1 MVLKKEVLRHYLNQW
16 DPADLMWICPV
27 DEYDPEVKK
36 IILAARFVENLDAHS
51 LAKIIQKVFDKQ
63 FNFDHWGN
71 PMPSHSFNDTVEDI
85 LPIARNII
93 NACK

>member
-1 MVLKKEVLRHYLNQW
+1 MILRKDVLRHYLNQW

-27 DEYDPEVKK
+27 DEYDPEVRK
-36 IILAARFVENLDAHS
+36 IMLTARFVENLDELS
-51 LAKIIQKVFDKQ
+51 LARIIQKVFDKQ
-63 FNFDHWGN
+63 FNFDYRGF
-71 PMPSHSFNDTVEDI
+71 PTPSHSFNDTVEDI

>member
-1 MVLKKEVLRHYLNQW
+1 MILKKEVLRKYLNQW

-27 DEYDPEVKK
+27 DEYDPAVNK
-36 IILAARFVENLDAHS
+36 IVLAARFVENLGTHS

-71 PMPSHSFNDTVEDI
+71 PMTSHSFNDTVEDI